1 MNTDNFTEAAR
12 DYAAQHVGMSVGT
25 IGDRLRSAFE
35 SGAEWAARQEPT
47 DAEVRAALNAH
58 DPTVSTPNLSHYAP
72 SRVEAMRAAL
82 SAARAARQNEEK
94 R

>member
-1 MNTDNFTEAAR
+1 MKFMRGAGWARTYLAA
-12 DYAAQHVGMSVGT
+12 
-25 IGDRLRSAFE
+25 
-35 SGAEWAARQEPT
+35 QEPT
-47 DAEVRAALNAH
+47 DAEVLAALNAH

-72 SRVEAMRAAL
+72 SHVEAMRAAL

>member
-47 DAEVRAALNAH
+47 DAEVRAFQDCLYERTLTWV
-58 DPTVSTPNLSHYAP
+58 PTVE
-72 SRVEAMRAAL
+72 VRAAL
-82 SAARAARQNEEK
+82 SAAYAARRDQEK